1 MFKKLLSN
9 QPLTNFND
17 IGLLLLRLIFGGLML
32 VNHGLGKMEKL
43 FAGGEIKF
51 ADPIGLGAEL
61 SLQLAVFAEVICAAL
76 LIVGAF
82 TRFALMPLIFT
93 MLVAVFIVHW
103 ADAFGDKEG
112 GLLYLIPYVI
122 LFVKGS
128 GKYSVDYQLFKDNR

>member
-17 IGLLLLRLIFGGLML
+17 VGLLLLRLTFGGLML

-51 ADPIGLGAEL
+51 ADPIGLGTEL

-76 LIVGAF
+76 LVVGAF

-103 ADAFGDKEG
+103 ADALGDKEG

-128 GKYSVDYQLFKDNR
+128 GKYAVDYQLFKHKY